1 MKFNL
6 KKNYLRC
13 IALLC
18 SALMM
23 SGCGQ
28 TAQTTES
35 PAVTEARVSETVTT
49 ETEPSVTATVLKP

>member
-6 KKNYLRC
+6 RKNYLRC

-49 ETEPSVTATVLKP
+49 ETEPSVIATVLKP